1 MTPPLIGRWRVWS
14 LPVAFSIIDQ
24 GLVSGGHFGLS
35 VLLARWV
42 SPAEYGVF
50 AVTFSLFLLL
60 SGFHVALI
68 LEPMNVLG
76 AVRPAE
82 AVGRYLGS
90 LVHAHV
96 LLTIPLSMA
105 VTVAALVLRSRNAT
119 LAGSLAGL
127 AAALPFLLLQWL
139 LRQACYLRT
148 RPDLAARGGL
158 VYVSTLAVCLGLV
171 AHRPTVVSPLM
182 AAFPSLALASLAASA
197 VLWRPLGMTLSA
209 EALPN
214 REVLA
219 SHWSYG
225 RWIVAASLAHNAG
238 NALYLPLVAAILG
251 LASSGTLKALLN
263 LGVPLQQLLTA
274 LSLLAL
280 PWVSRQAAA
289 RGQAHS
295 RHALVSLVL
304 VFVGAAVGYGAVLV
318 GFGGRLLGL
327 LYGRGSYSAF
337 GGNVLLVA
345 LAGVAA
351 AAAQALGL
359 ALRALGRPQVILW
372 SKLAV
377 AVFLL
382 AGGTLLVEKS
392 GLYGALLGI
401 VLGHACETVVLAS
414 FLRSRR

>member
-1 MTPPLIGRWRVWS
+1 MSRWRVWS
-14 LPVAFSIIDQ
+14 LPVTFSILDQ
-24 GLVSGGHFGLS
+24 GLVSGGHFALS

-82 AVGRYLGS
+82 AIGRYLGS
-90 LVHAHV
+90 LMHAHV

-105 VTVAALVLRSRNAT
+105 VAIAALVLWSRNAT
-119 LAGSLAGL
+119 LAGSLFGL
-127 AAALPFLLLQWL
+127 AAALPFLLLHWL

-148 RPDLAARGGL
+148 RPDLAARGSL
-158 VYVSTLAVCLGLV
+158 VYVSTLAACLGMV
-171 AHRPTVVSPLM
+171 AHRPTVLSPLM
-182 AAFPSLALASLAASA
+182 AAFPSLALASLAASGF
-197 VLWRPLGMTLSA
+197 LWRPVGMTLWG
-209 EALPN
+209 EAFSN

-263 LGVPLQQLLTA
+263 LGLPLQQLLTA

-295 RHALVSLVL
+295 RRASVSLVV
-304 VFVGAAVGYGAVLV
+304 VFVGTAVAYGAILV

-327 LYGRGSYSAF
+327 LYGPGSYSAL
-337 GGNVLLVA
+337 GGSVFLVA

-359 ALRALGRPQVILW
+359 AMRALGRPEVILW

-377 AVFLL
+377 AAFLL
-382 AGGTLLVEKS
+382 AGGTVLVEKS
-392 GLYGALLGI
+392 GLQGALLGI
-401 VLGHACETVVLAS
+401 VLGNACETVVLAS

>member
-1 MTPPLIGRWRVWS
+1 
-14 LPVAFSIIDQ
+14 VAFSILDQ
-24 GLVSGGHFGLS
+24 ALVSGGHFGLS

-42 SPAEYGVF
+42 PPAEYGVF

-76 AVRPAE
+76 AVRPVE
-82 AVGRYLGS
+82 ALGRYLGS
-90 LVHAHV
+90 LVHVHV

-105 VTVAALVLRSRNAT
+105 VAVAALVLRSRNAT

-127 AAALPFLLLQWL
+127 AAALPFLLLHWL

-148 RPDLAARGGL
+148 RPDLAARGSL

-171 AHRPTVVSPLM
+171 AHWPTVVSPLM
-182 AAFPSLALASLAASA
+182 GAFPSLAVASLAASA
-197 VLWRPLGMTLSA
+197 VLWRPLGMTLSG
-209 EALPN
+209 EAFPH

-238 NALYLPLVAAILG
+238 NALYLPLVAALLG
-251 LASSGTLKALLN
+251 FASSGTLKALLN
-263 LGVPLQQLLTA
+263 LGLPLQQVLTA

-289 RGQAHS
+289 RS
-295 RHALVSLVL
+295 RRAGVSLVL
-304 VFVGAAVGYGAVLV
+304 VFVGTAVGYGAFLV
-318 GFGGRLLGL
+318 AFGGRLLGL
-327 LYGRGSYSAF
+327 LYGAGSYSAF

-377 AVFLL
+377 AAFLL
-382 AGGTLLVEKS
+382 AGGTVLVEKS
-392 GLYGALLGI
+392 GLHGALLGI
-401 VLGHACETVVLAS
+401 VLGHACETAVLAS

>member
-1 MTPPLIGRWRVWS
+1 VTPPLIGRWRVWS
-14 LPVAFSIIDQ
+14 LPVAFSILDQ
-24 GLVSGGHFGLS
+24 GLVSGAHFGLS

-50 AVTFSLFLLL
+50 AITFSLFLLL
-60 SGFHVALI
+60 SVFHVALI
-68 LEPMNVLG
+68 IEPMNVLG

-82 AVGRYLGS
+82 ALGRYLGS

-96 LLTIPLSMA
+96 LLTIPLSVV
-105 VTVAALVLRSRNAT
+105 VTVAAVVLRSRNAT

-148 RPDLAARGGL
+148 RPDLAARGSL
-158 VYVSTLAVCLGLV
+158 VYLSTLAVCLGLL

-182 AAFPSLALASLAASA
+182 AAFPSLALASLVASV
-197 VLWRPLGMTLSA
+197 VLWRPLGMTLSR
-209 EALPN
+209 EAFPT

-225 RWIVAASLAHNAG
+225 RWIVGAGLAHNAG

-251 LASSGTLKALLN
+251 LASSGTLKALQN
-263 LGVPLQQLLTA
+263 LGLPLQQLLTA

-289 RGQAHS
+289 RGEAHS
-295 RHALVSLVL
+295 RRARVRLVL
-304 VFVGAAVGYGAVLV
+304 VFVCVAMGYGAVLV
-318 GFGGRLLGL
+318 GFGGTLLRL
-327 LYGRGSYSAF
+327 LYGPGSYSAL
-337 GGNVLLVA
+337 GANVFLVA

-359 ALRALGRPQVILW
+359 ALRALGRPQPILW

-377 AVFLL
+377 AVFVL
-382 AGGTLLVEKS
+382 AGGTVLVEKS

-401 VLGHACETVVLAS
+401 VLGHACETVVLAT